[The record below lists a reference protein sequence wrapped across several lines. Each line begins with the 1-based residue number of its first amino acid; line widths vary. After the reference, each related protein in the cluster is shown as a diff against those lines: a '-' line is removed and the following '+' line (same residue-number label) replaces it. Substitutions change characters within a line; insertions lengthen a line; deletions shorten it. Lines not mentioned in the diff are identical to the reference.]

1 MSSVG
6 PSFSGYRTSRAQ
18 CATLVDLHEIESH
31 HDWLFDHGDVE
42 ATRDARAQWL
52 DQAVELGV
60 TPADDRDQAVAKV
73 ELLSRS
79 TWSLLLDV
87 AIRDGG
93 ANDIAGSVAVITY
106 AATAEA
112 GRWELPRPRFEP
124 PDAAHYVVGCADVPS
139 RPSVHD
145 LERYGLTRERR
156 TFDCAERRVSALERH
171 VLALREAGRDESVD
185 DALGELRLAVL
196 KAVTMPAHS
205 LVQLEAK
212 HAVLARHAGLVEPAW
227 LVDPMI
233 GATLLVEYRSL
244 DVSLSDE
251 KRLRAMLPLETV

>member
-1 MSSVG
+1 MYNEQSNY
-6 PSFSGYRTSRAQ
+6 PRNRTDHAQRAI
-18 CATLVDLHEIESH
+18 LFDLHEIESH

-60 TPADDRDQAVAKV
+60 TPAGDRDRAVAKV

-79 TWSLLLDV
+79 TWSLLIDV
-87 AIRDGG
+87 AIRDGR
-93 ANDIAGSVAVITY
+93 ADDLAGSVAVITY
-106 AATAEA
+106 AAMAEA
-112 GRWELPRPRFEP
+112 GRWGLPSPRFEP
-124 PDAAHYVVGCADVPS
+124 PDASYYVVGCADVPS
-139 RPSVHD
+139 RPSAHD
-145 LERYGLTRERR
+145 LDRYGRTRKRR
-156 TFDCAERRVSALERH
+156 TFEWAERRAAALERH

-185 DALGELRLAVL
+185 DALCELRLAVL
-196 KAVTMPAHS
+196 KAVTLPAHS
-205 LVQLEAK
+205 LARLEAK
-212 HAVLARHAGLVEPAW
+212 HAMLARHAGLVEPAW

-233 GATLLVEYRSL
+233 GATLLVEYRTL